1 MNGVVKKAV
10 VLTAGMG
17 LRSLPATK
25 AVPKA
30 MLAVLDKP
38 AVQWVCEEAAQ
49 SGAREILRYS
59 VSFSPQCSPWRRA
72 PRASIR
78 PRDGS
83 PCSEARGRRCR
94 CR

>member
-38 AVQWVCEEAAQ
+38 CLLYTSDAAD
-49 SGAREILRYS
+49 EL
-59 VSFSPQCSPWRRA
+59 
-72 PRASIR
+72 
-78 PRDGS
+78 
-83 PCSEARGRRCR
+83 
-94 CR
+94 

>member
-30 MLAVLDKP
+30 CLLYTSD
-38 AVQWVCEEAAQ
+38 AA
-49 SGAREILRYS
+49 
-59 VSFSPQCSPWRRA
+59 
-72 PRASIR
+72 
-78 PRDGS
+78 DD
-83 PCSEARGRRCR
+83 
-94 CR
+94 

>member
-30 MLAVLDKP
+30 MLAVLDKI
-38 AVQWVCEEAAQ
+38 
-49 SGAREILRYS
+49 G
-59 VSFSPQCSPWRRA
+59 RA
-72 PRASIR
+72 HV
-78 PRDGS
+78 
-83 PCSEARGRRCR
+83 
-94 CR
+94 

>member
-38 AVQWVCEEAAQ
+38 AVQWVCEEAP
-49 SGAREILRYS
+49 GA
-59 VSFSPQCSPWRRA
+59 
-72 PRASIR
+72 
-78 PRDGS
+78 
-83 PCSEARGRRCR
+83 ARGKFCLWFRPTARFKSIFPRMKRLNALLPCRTDSTSLRR
-94 CR
+94 

>member
-30 MLAVLDKP
+30 MLA
-38 AVQWVCEEAAQ
+38 
-49 SGAREILRYS
+49 
-59 VSFSPQCSPWRRA
+59 SFGQARRA
-72 PRASIR
+72 VGVRGSR
-78 PRDGS
+78 PERREGNSACGFARRRGS
-83 PCSEARGRRCR
+83 KAFFQG
-94 CR
+94 

>member
-38 AVQWVCEEAAQ
+38 APGVPCE
-49 SGAREILRYS
+49 I
-59 VSFSPQCSPWRRA
+59 
-72 PRASIR
+72 I
-78 PRDGS
+78 D
-83 PCSEARGRRCR
+83 
-94 CR
+94 